1 MTLLIYIII
10 TTVIMAL
17 TAVGDVLTYYDDN
30 SRTGVTVDSA
40 LTTQN
45 VTAFTFGKKFDL
57 AVDGQVYAQPLVI
70 SNIAVAGTLHNLLI
84 VATEADSV
92 YAFDAL
98 GGTLL
103 WRTSLLADG
112 EVPAGS
118 INCTDLTPE
127 NGITSTPVIDAA
139 LQQVFVLGMC
149 RTVAGTHIEKLYAL
163 DLSTGKNMRSIVI
176 AAQFPGS
183 FPAPDVVGGKIQWV
197 AMQERQRAALLLLN
211 GVIYT
216 AYGSFCDRGY
226 YAGWVIAYNAST
238 LAQVGVFN
246 DNPTAAGKAA
256 GATITNGSG
265 GGIWGAGSG
274 LAASSTQLF
283 ATTGNGPF
291 DGLTTFG
298 DCVLRLSSTCK
309 LNDFFVPPEQL
320 SDQQHD
326 TDLGSGGL
334 VLLSQGGLQLG
345 VVAGKSGIIYIVDST
360 NLKLR
365 PIYQTLKPTIFGP
378 IYGVPA
384 YYNGALYYGP
394 SGKPL
399 VKLAFIKGE
408 LAGTPA
414 AVSST
419 SYPFPGTVP
428 SIANG
433 VVFTIKHN
441 SNNTVLYAYDATN
454 LHELY
459 NSTQNTTLEAG
470 TKFAVPTIY
479 NQMVYVGTT
488 HHVSVFSLK

>member
-1 MTLLIYIII
+1 MTLLISIII
-10 TTVIMAL
+10 ATVIMAL
-17 TAVGDVLTYYDDN
+17 TAVGDVLTYHDDN
-30 SRTGVTVDSA
+30 SRTGVAADTA
-40 LTTQN
+40 LTTKN
-45 VTAFTFGKKFDL
+45 VTALTFGKKFDL

-70 SNIAVAGTLHNLLI
+70 SNIVVRGILHNLLL

-92 YAFDAL
+92 YAFDAFS
-98 GGTLL
+98 GALL
-103 WRTSLLADG
+103 WHTSLLANG

-127 NGITSTPVIDAA
+127 NGITSTPVIDPA
-139 LQQVFVLGMC
+139 LQEVFVLGMC
-149 RTVAGTHIEKLYAL
+149 RTVAGTNIEKLYAL
-163 DLSTGKNMRSIVI
+163 DLSTGNHVRSIVI

-183 FPAPDVVGGKIQWV
+183 FPAPDVVGGKIHWI
-197 AMQERQRAALLLLN
+197 ATQERQRAALLLLN

-246 DNPTAAGKAA
+246 DNPTAAGTAA
-256 GATITNGSG
+256 GTLNPNGSG

-274 LAASSTQLF
+274 LAANSTQLF

-298 DCVLRLSSTCK
+298 DCVLRLSPTCK
-309 LNDFFVPPEQL
+309 LNEFFVPPEQL

-345 VVAGKSGIIYIVDST
+345 VVAGKSGTIYLVDST
-360 NLKLR
+360 NLR
-365 PIYQTLKPTIFGP
+365 SIYQTLKPTTFGP

-399 VKLAFIKGE
+399 VKLVFVNGKLVA
-408 LAGTPA
+408 TPA
-414 AVSST
+414 ALSST
-419 SYPFPGTVP
+419 SFPFPGTVP

-441 SNNTVLYAYDATN
+441 SNSTVLYAYDATD
-454 LHELY
+454 LRELY

-479 NQMVYVGTT
+479 NQMVFVGTT
-488 HHVSVFSLK
+488 HHVSIFSLK